1 MNTSPWLE
9 IIVGVAI
16 FLFFLGLFL
25 RYLYKKKHHIH
36 TCACGKSFKSK
47 EQLLKEY
54 RKCCCDKK

>member
-9 IIVGVAI
+9 IIVGLAI
-16 FLFFLGLFL
+16 FLFFLGLLL
-25 RYLYKKKHHIH
+25 RHLYKKKHHIH
-36 TCACGKSFKSK
+36 TCACGKVFKSK